1 MLSRPS
7 LALDDQRFPMSIVN
21 LILKTKQQFYR
32 LLVAA
37 CGLAFV
43 MIFVT
48 TLAQVFMRRFLHSPL
63 EWAEDLAV
71 FLFIWIT
78 FLGAAILYEKKIL
91 ISIDTIVTMLPARA
105 QQVCQTAGNVIV
117 LISLGYLLHLSWQF
131 MLRQRA
137 LDHNLGGALSMPSWV
152 VMIPLIIS
160 VAAMIV
166 SCLMSSVQWL
176 EKKGGEA

>member
-1 MLSRPS
+1 
-7 LALDDQRFPMSIVN
+7 MSTVS
-21 LILKTKQQFYR
+21 LILKTKQQFFR

-37 CGLAFV
+37 CGLALV
-43 MIFVT
+43 TIFVT
-48 TLAQVFMRRFLHSPL
+48 TLVQVFMRRFLHSPL

-91 ISIDTIVTMLPARA
+91 ISIDTIVSLMPARA
-105 QQVCQTAGNVIV
+105 RQVCQALSNIIV
-117 LISLGYLLHLSWQF
+117 LVSLGYLLRLSWQF

-160 VAAMIV
+160 VAAMMV
-166 SCLMSSVQWL
+166 SCLVSTISWF
-176 EKKGGEA
+176 GNRSDDA

>member
-1 MLSRPS
+1 
-7 LALDDQRFPMSIVN
+7 MSTVN

-37 CGLAFV
+37 CALALV
-43 MIFVT
+43 TIFVT
-48 TLAQVFMRRFLHSPL
+48 TLTQVFMRRFLHSPL

-91 ISIDTIVTMLPARA
+91 ISIDTIVIMFPARA
-105 QQVCQTAGNVIV
+105 QRVCQAAGNAIV
-117 LISLGYLLHLSWQF
+117 LVSLGYLLHLSWQF

-160 VAAMIV
+160 VAAMMV
-166 SCLMSSVQWL
+166 SCLVSSVPSI
-176 EKKGGEA
+176 EKQGGEG